1 MIYFRLYE
9 FWATQSTKNWLYKQN
24 SYGFPLARGLQQVLD
39 VSCNLHLLTSF
50 PGLFNYSTCISRH
63 ISWNYGRRSLFCT
76 WSSQWS
82 QVGSSNGSYLI
93 CQHFSNSSKTT
104 ALLNLKCFIKNTVN
118 NFMIFV
124 LFLRST
130 IHIESKCT
138 HGHAGMLCMQPRVR
152 PNLFSI
158 YFYFHFIFFT

>member
-1 MIYFRLYE
+1 M
-9 FWATQSTKNWLYKQN
+9 
-24 SYGFPLARGLQQVLD
+24 D

-63 ISWNYGRRSLFCT
+63 VSWNYGRRGLYLT

-82 QVGSSNGSYLI
+82 LVGSSNGSYLI

-118 NFMIFV
+118 NFKIYHPHRVQVHSRSRWYAVHAASSTSKFIFH
-124 LFLRST
+124 LFL
-130 IHIESKCT
+130 
-138 HGHAGMLCMQPRVR
+138 
-152 PNLFSI
+152 FSLH
-158 YFYFHFIFFT
+158 FFHTLELGTDVWVTTRKTPTSFCA